1 MGALTVREKAAW
13 DESFPAGADL
23 TGDQYKI
30 VKLNASGQVVLSGA
44 GELAIGVLQ
53 NKPGDGEAAQIRIFG
68 LSRVISKG
76 SNAEPGN
83 ALHSD
88 ANGFAVTTGG
98 AGTIAIGTATGLHS
112 IEEQVETILLNGPTR
127 NHV

>member
-1 MGALTVREKAAW
+1 MAQEVREKAQW

-53 NKPGDGEAAQIRIFG
+53 NKPGSGEAAQVRIFG
-68 LSRVISKG
+68 LTRMLTKG
-76 SNAEPGN
+76 SNAEPGDN
-83 ALHSD
+83 IFSD
-88 ANGFAVTTGG
+88 ATGFGVTTGS
-98 AGTIAIGTATGLHS
+98 AGQMAIGQAFGTWS
-112 IEEQVETILLNGPTR
+112 IEEEVQGILLFGPFR
-127 NHV
+127 AHV